1 MLAKCLQNHFSCAKF
16 ASRSMNR
23 TRRGASTSSKDIDY
37 ELFSLAMEIHGND
50 GLIMDRKY
58 RLRTYKN
65 VFVGKDLVTWL
76 LQENKVRTR
85 KQGVEKGRRMLEV
98 GIFNHVSKDHDFEDE

>member
-1 MLAKCLQNHFSCAKF
+1 MSFFSPNTKV
-16 ASRSMNR
+16 S
-23 TRRGASTSSKDIDY
+23 RRGAASFSKEIDY
-37 ELFSLAMEIHGND
+37 ELFLLALEIQGSD
-50 GLIMDRKY
+50 GLVMDRKY

-85 KQGVEKGRRMLEV
+85 KQGVQKGRQMMAKS
-98 GIFNHVSKDHDFEDE
+98 IFIHVSEGHDFEDE